1 MVFCFVEKFFL
12 FGEVFERCMLL
23 SMYWL
28 RVGVEFFLGIGNG
41 GCCAIVNDSRCV
53 FGLEDYWLV

>member
-1 MVFCFVEKFFL
+1 
-12 FGEVFERCMLL
+12 MLL